1 MLLLNSVS
9 QSVHGIT
16 KLVPQARMLRVL
28 TLLSIK
34 NTSKGPRALILSGSE
49 MSVKALII
57 YLFNM
62 VYLWLHC
69 LLSKC
74 LSFLFCL
81 YPFYQPSI
89 PSNLPSIFL
98 KYISD
103 HAACSLKKKKKKQR
117 TNPSFSVWRVSL
129 ACVWPR
135 TPPTSPAS
143 ALCLSNAQ
151 AAKDSTIS
159 RSTRALC
166 LVASFSAW
174 NVLPNPLNEVQ
185 RKRSL
190 FCGII
195 VTVLSCTFPCFSLNK
210 WLLPQYPHRK
220 YQMKKKLLN
229 IYYLN
234 KLVLR
239 IQNWNKSSPSLME
252 LRIHLGRSK
261 SRSST
266 IGQWVNCVIDDLPG
280 GGWRN
285 WILKDKG
292 HRCWSYI

>member
-49 MSVKALII
+49 MSIKALII

-103 HAACSLKKKKKKQR
+103 HAACSLKKKKKTEDK
-117 TNPSFSVWRVSL
+117 SKFFSVTCEPCMCLTSHPTHFSSLCSVSIQRSGRKGL
-129 ACVWPR
+129 YHFQIHKGSVPCSLLLCMKC
-135 TPPTSPAS
+135 PPQPT
-143 ALCLSNAQ
+143 Q
-151 AAKDSTIS
+151 
-159 RSTRALC
+159 
-166 LVASFSAW
+166 
-174 NVLPNPLNEVQ
+174 
-185 RKRSL
+185 
-190 FCGII
+190 
-195 VTVLSCTFPCFSLNK
+195 
-210 WLLPQYPHRK
+210 
-220 YQMKKKLLN
+220 
-229 IYYLN
+229 
-234 KLVLR
+234 
-239 IQNWNKSSPSLME
+239 
-252 LRIHLGRSK
+252 
-261 SRSST
+261 
-266 IGQWVNCVIDDLPG
+266 
-280 GGWRN
+280 
-285 WILKDKG
+285 
-292 HRCWSYI
+292 